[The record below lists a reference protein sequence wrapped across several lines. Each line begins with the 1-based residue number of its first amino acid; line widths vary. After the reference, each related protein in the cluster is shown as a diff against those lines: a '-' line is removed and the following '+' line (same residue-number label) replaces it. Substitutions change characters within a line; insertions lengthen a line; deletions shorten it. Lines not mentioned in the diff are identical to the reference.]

1 MNILIIND
9 PSACVQSQSVLP
21 PFDPVLPG
29 IDGCEDVTEE
39 SILMEV
45 TRIKDAIL
53 KNPNN
58 ITEELHMFG
67 ARETE
72 CVSHSNDK

>member
-1 MNILIIND
+1 MFCGINT
-9 PSACVQSQSVLP
+9 QEILP

-29 IDGCEDVTEE
+29 IDGCEGVTEE

-45 TRIKDAIL
+45 DRIKDAIL
-53 KNPNN
+53 KDPNN
-58 ITEELHMFG
+58 ITEVLNMFG

-72 CVSHSNDK
+72 CVSHSSNK